1 MTPPFEPRRDLV
13 TPENR
18 NGWFI
23 VIGFLLI
30 IAAFLFF
37 LVTRENFSIELV
49 LAWAAAF
56 VAVLFIWVQWKKT
69 DEA

>member
-1 MTPPFEPRRDLV
+1 MTGPNLV

-18 NGWFI
+18 NGWLI
-23 VIGFLLI
+23 VFGFMLI
-30 IAAFLFF
+30 VAAFLGF
-37 LVTRENFSIELV
+37 LVTRENFSLELV

>member
-1 MTPPFEPRRDLV
+1 MTGPNLV

-18 NGWFI
+18 KGWLI
-23 VIGFLLI
+23 VFGFLLI
-30 IAAFLFF
+30 AAAFLVF
-37 LVTRENFSIELV
+37 LVTRNDLSIELV

-56 VAVLFIWVQWKKT
+56 VAVLFIWVHWKKT